1 MAKKFVSVSIQSRK
15 YKLDPQDIK
24 KVYKKI
30 AKFLPPL
37 PNFERSNE

>member
-1 MAKKFVSVSIQSRK
+1 MAKKFVAIQIQSKK

-30 AKFLPPL
+30 AKIFPPI
-37 PNFERSNE
+37 PNF

>member
-1 MAKKFVSVSIQSRK
+1 MAKKFVTISIQSRK

-30 AKFLPPL
+30 AKRLPSL
-37 PNFERSNE
+37 PNF